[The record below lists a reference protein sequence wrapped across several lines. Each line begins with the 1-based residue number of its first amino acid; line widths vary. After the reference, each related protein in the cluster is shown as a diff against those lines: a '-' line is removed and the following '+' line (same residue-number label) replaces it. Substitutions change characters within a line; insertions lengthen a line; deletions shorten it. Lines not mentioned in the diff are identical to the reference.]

1 MISQF
6 FRPLTRA
13 YEREKPRSDHSD
25 CTIFSYE
32 LETRDFEMAGRKV
45 LQSSAILEE
54 AKRLRLLDRELPIRT
69 RPLRLG
75 NNMTKKFKRE
85 LKNLRE

>member
-1 MISQF
+1 
-6 FRPLTRA
+6 
-13 YEREKPRSDHSD
+13 
-25 CTIFSYE
+25 
-32 LETRDFEMAGRKV
+32 MAERKV

-54 AKRLRLLDRELPIRT
+54 AKRLRLLDRELLIRT

-85 LKNLRE
+85 LKKLRVLMIY